1 MATILSGKKTLQ
13 GGEGKGGGG
22 TQSSAGKPLTM
33 GVSSVSNAKSVTRS
47 FLATGTGASGWHSTD
62 PVTAKLASSTP
73 DPPSSTLSPAT
84 AARTA
89 SPLRSRPLTV
99 ATSSAGRAAR

>member
-1 MATILSGKKTLQ
+1 
-13 GGEGKGGGG
+13 
-22 TQSSAGKPLTM
+22 M

-47 FLATGTGASGWHSTD
+47 FLATGTGASGWHSTE

-73 DPPSSTLSPAT
+73 DTPSSTLSPAT

-89 SPLRSRPLTV
+89 SPFRSRPLTV
-99 ATSSAGRAAR
+99 ATSSAGPGSEMRLSPEPTAPASILPDTARPFSGCDL